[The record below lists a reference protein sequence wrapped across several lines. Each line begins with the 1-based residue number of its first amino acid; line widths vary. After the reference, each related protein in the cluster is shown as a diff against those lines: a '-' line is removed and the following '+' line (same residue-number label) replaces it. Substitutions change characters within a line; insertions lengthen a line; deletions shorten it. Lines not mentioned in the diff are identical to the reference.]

1 MNQAIG
7 IIGLGIMGGAIARHL
22 RDHDVDVYGY
32 DISSEACVSAKSN
45 GVVVCQ
51 NIDQLLLKSKLVF
64 SSLPSEQAFIS
75 VIGSFLEHAK
85 SDHVLVDLSTLSL
98 KSKLDAYKLFEDKN
112 LKIIDCPISGTG
124 EQAKKAD
131 LVLYVSGEEEIYHN
145 ISPYL
150 SMFSRMYRF
159 VGPFG
164 HGTKLKLAANLLVAI
179 HNAATA
185 EAINFALKSGIEE
198 KIILELLG
206 AGAAG
211 SKVFDLRA
219 PLMLR
224 REYQPAT
231 MKLSN
236 WKKDLDLIDHLGSD
250 LGIDAPLFKA
260 TYDQYLKTIA
270 AESPDDD
277 TAAIIETYKK
287 P

>member
-1 MNQAIG
+1 MTQAIG
-7 IIGLGIMGGAIARHL
+7 IIGLGIMGGAIACHL
-22 RDHDVDVYGY
+22 RDHEIDVYGY
-32 DISSEACVSAKSN
+32 DISSEACDSAKSN
-45 GVVVCQ
+45 GIVVCQ
-51 NIDQLLLKSKLVF
+51 NIDQLLSKSNLVF
-64 SSLPSEQAFIS
+64 SSLPSEQAFIR
-75 VIGSFLEHAK
+75 VIGIFLEHAK

-98 KSKLDAYKLFEDKN
+98 KSKMDAYQLFEYKN
-112 LKIIDCPISGTG
+112 LKIMDCPISGTG

-131 LVLYVSGEEEIYHN
+131 LVLYVSGDEEIYHN

-150 SMFSRMYRF
+150 SMFSRMHRF
-159 VGPFG
+159 VGSFG
-164 HGTKLKLAANLLVAI
+164 YGTKLKLAANLLVAI

-185 EAINFALKSGIEE
+185 EAINFALESGIEE

-219 PLMLR
+219 PLMLQ

-236 WKKDLDLIDHLGSD
+236 WKKDLDLIDQLGND
-250 LGIDAPLFKA
+250 LGIDTPLFKA

-270 AESPDDD
+270 AKSPDDD

-287 P
+287 S